1 MYSLLSEGY
10 TASYSP
16 SGDRDR
22 EVRLKTDSWVKAY
35 EIPEMLKNLEAIEA
49 IEFYL
54 RWKRMGMP
62 YGPWG
67 MNPNKL
73 VEVVELLDPLD
84 GFYHPRV
91 IWQVEDFEYKI
102 KNMDLNKFF
111 ESMLKGW
118 TIGTLI
124 GFGIVAIAILAFI
137 CMFLF

>member
-16 SGDRDR
+16 SGGRDR
-22 EVRLKTDSWVKAY
+22 EIRLKTDEWVKAY
-35 EIPEMLKNLEAIEA
+35 EIPGMLEDIEA
-49 IEFYL
+49 LSAVQFYL

-84 GFYHPRV
+84 GFYHPRM
-91 IWQVEDFEYKI
+91 I
-102 KNMDLNKFF
+102 
-111 ESMLKGW
+111 
-118 TIGTLI
+118 
-124 GFGIVAIAILAFI
+124 
-137 CMFLF
+137 

>member
-1 MYSLLSEGY
+1 MCSLLSEGY
-10 TASYSP
+10 MASYSP
-16 SGDRDR
+16 SGDKDR

-35 EIPEMLKNLEAIEA
+35 EIPEMIKNLEA

-91 IWQVEDFEYKI
+91 I
-102 KNMDLNKFF
+102 
-111 ESMLKGW
+111 
-118 TIGTLI
+118 
-124 GFGIVAIAILAFI
+124 
-137 CMFLF
+137 